1 MSEFGEA
8 IEAAFALIV
17 GGFVMLMFG
26 SVVTSELFN
35 FTLMG
40 VLYLFGG
47 VVGVVLV
54 LALTI
59 GALFQR

>member
-8 IEAAFALIV
+8 IQAAFALIV

-47 VVGVVLV
+47 VVAAVLTIAV
-54 LALTI
+54 AI
-59 GALFQR
+59 GALSKW